1 MNVSDEQLDANLQK
15 FLEVRQPGVDYEEHK
30 VDQFAL
36 DIGVDLDNYTK
47 FPRVDDTVTYKKV
60 GHDVRG
66 DVDIDPNVDLPDY
79 SGPFKADLRFS
90 DFSGE
95 ALVRMLSMSYEYYVL
110 LIEAWAAELRAR
122 KGDDAMQELQTS
134 AWTNGILPHV
144 ARIQEEWSA
153 LADVDELPQL
163 GAGSIVFS
171 PFKPDPRYAEC
182 DKERL
187 VNLLLGSHEFLLLVI
202 EAWAAEVV
210 VRYSLDEMFAIQW
223 ALWSEKVLPEVRN
236 IKGRWMNITTND
248 VAAFMKD
255 IQIDA
260 TSFPGKAFE
269 TIFEM
274 PEEHVGIM
282 TFNRCCA
289 PDQWEALGR
298 PDILE
303 KNCHSTCPASLIET
317 AKMYNPNMK
326 VDILAIP
333 PRIDTDDVCC
343 KWQLSMRSEDDP
355 DYVPVELTVKDGR
368 RG

>member
-1 MNVSDEQLDANLQK
+1 VADQELDENLQK
-15 FLEVRQPGVDYEEHK
+15 FLEVRQPGVNYEEHQ

-36 DIGVDLDNYTK
+36 DIGVDLTNFKK
-47 FPRVDDTVTYKKV
+47 FPRLDDSVTYKKK
-60 GHDVRG
+60 GRDIRG
-66 DVDIDPNVDLPDY
+66 EVKIDPNVDLPDY

-90 DFSGE
+90 DFAQE
-95 ALVRMLSMSYEYYVL
+95 QLVKMVAMSYEYYLVL
-110 LIEAWAAELRAR
+110 VDAWASEVRAR
-122 KGDDAMQELQTS
+122 SGEDAMQELQTS

-144 ARIQEEWSA
+144 ARISEEFMA
-153 LADVDELPQL
+153 FEGADELPEL
-163 GAGSIVFS
+163 GAGVAKFN
-171 PFKPDPRYAEC
+171 PFKPDPRDAQC

-187 VNLLLGSHEFLLLVI
+187 VNMLLGSHEFFLLVI
-202 EAWAAEVV
+202 ESWAAEVV
-210 VRYSLDEMFAIQW
+210 VRYGLDEMFDIQW
-223 ALWSEKVLPEVRN
+223 ALWSREVLPRVREL
-236 IKGRWMNITTND
+236 KGAWMNITTND

-269 TIFEM
+269 LTFEM
-274 PEEHVGIM
+274 PEEDVGIM
-282 TFNRCCA
+282 TFNKCCA

-333 PRIDTDDVCC
+333 PRIDVENVCC
-343 KWQLSMRSEDDP
+343 KWKLSMRDEDDP
-355 DYVPVELTVKDGR
+355 EYVPVELTTKRDT
-368 RG
+368 

>member
-1 MNVSDEQLDANLQK
+1 MANQELDENLQK
-15 FLEVRQPGVDYEEHK
+15 FLEVRQPGVNYEEHQ

-36 DIGVDLDNYTK
+36 DIGVDLTNFKK
-47 FPRVDDTVTYKKV
+47 FPRVDDSVTYKKK
-60 GHDVRG
+60 GRDIRG
-66 DVDIDPNVDLPDY
+66 EVEIDPNVDLPDY

-90 DFSGE
+90 DF
-95 ALVRMLSMSYEYYVL
+95 AQPQLVKMLSMSYEYYLVL
-110 LIEAWAAELRAR
+110 IDAWASEVGSRR
-122 KGDDAMQELQTS
+122 SETEMQELQTA

-144 ARIQEEWSA
+144 ARISEEFNA
-153 LADVDELPQL
+153 FEGVDEMPEL
-163 GAGSIVFS
+163 GSGVVKFN

-187 VNLLLGSHEFLLLVI
+187 VNMLLGSHEFFLLVI

-210 VRYSLDEMFAIQW
+210 VRYGLDQMFDIQW
-223 ALWSEKVLPEVRN
+223 ELWSREVLPRVREL
-236 IKGRWMNITTND
+236 KGAWMNITTND

-269 TIFEM
+269 LIFEM
-274 PEEHVGIM
+274 PEEDVGIM
-282 TFNRCCA
+282 TFNKCCA

-333 PRIDTDDVCC
+333 PRIDTENVCC
-343 KWQLSMRSEDDP
+343 KWKLSMRTEDDP
-355 DYVPVELTVKDGR
+355 EYVPVELSAKPDAADR
-368 RG
+368 

>member
-1 MNVSDEQLDANLQK
+1 MAEQELDESLQK
-15 FLEVRQPGVDYEEHK
+15 FLEVRRPGVNYEEHQ

-36 DIGVDLDNYTK
+36 DIGVDLTNFKK
-47 FPRVDDTVTYKKV
+47 FPRVDDNVTYKKK
-60 GHDVRG
+60 GRDLRG
-66 DVDIDPNVDLPDY
+66 EVNIDPNVDLPDY

-90 DFSGE
+90 DFSKE
-95 ALVRMLSMSYEYYVL
+95 QLVRMLSMSYEYYVVL
-110 LIEAWAAELRAR
+110 VNAWSSEVGSRS
-122 KGDDAMQELQTS
+122 GEDAMQELQTS

-144 ARIQEEWSA
+144 ARISFEFMAFEG
-153 LADVDELPQL
+153 VDEVPEL
-163 GAGSIVFS
+163 GAGVVQFN
-171 PFKPDPRYAEC
+171 PFKPDPRYSEC

-187 VNLLLGSHEFLLLVI
+187 VNMLLGSHEFFLLVI

-210 VRYSLDEMFAIQW
+210 VRYGLDQMFDIQW
-223 ALWSEKVLPEVRN
+223 ALWSREVLPRVREL
-236 IKGRWMNITTND
+236 KGAWMNITTND

-269 TIFEM
+269 LIFEM
-274 PEEHVGIM
+274 PEEDVGIM
-282 TFNRCCA
+282 TFNKCCA

-317 AKMYNPNMK
+317 TKMYNPNMK

-333 PRIDTDDVCC
+333 PRIDTENVCC
-343 KWQLSMRSEDDP
+343 KWKLSMRDEDDP
-355 DYVPVELTVKDGR
+355 EYVPVELTTKRDDG
-368 RG
+368 

>member
-1 MNVSDEQLDANLQK
+1 MSDPQLDENLQK
-15 FLEVRQPGVDYEEHK
+15 FLEVRQPGVNLEERP

-36 DIGVDLDNYTK
+36 DIGVDLHNFKK
-47 FPRVDDTVTYKKV
+47 FPRVDDSVTYKKV
-60 GHDVRG
+60 GHDTRS
-66 DVDIDPNVDLPDY
+66 DIAVDPNVDLPDY

-90 DFSGE
+90 DFSAE
-95 ALVRMLSMSYEYYVL
+95 ALVRMLGMSYAYYVL
-110 LIEAWAAELRAR
+110 LVEAWSAELLLR
-122 KGDDAMQELQTS
+122 KGADAMQELQAS
-134 AWTNGILPHV
+134 AWTNGILPHI

-153 LADVDELPQL
+153 FEGVDEMPEL
-163 GAGSIVFS
+163 GHGAVAFS
-171 PFKPDPRYAEC
+171 PFKPDPRYTEC
-182 DKERL
+182 GKERL
-187 VNLLLGSHEFLLLVI
+187 VKLLLGSHEFLLLVI

-210 VRYSLDEMFAIQW
+210 VRYSLDEMFDIQW

-269 TIFEM
+269 LIFEM
-274 PEEHVGIM
+274 PEEDVGIM

-333 PRIDTDDVCC
+333 PRVDTENVCC
-343 KWQLSMRSEDDP
+343 KWKLSMRSEDDP
-355 DYVPVELTVKDGR
+355 EYVPVQLTSKDRQPG
-368 RG
+368 

>member
-1 MNVSDEQLDANLQK
+1 MADQELDENLQK
-15 FLEVRQPGVDYEEHK
+15 FLEVRQPGVNYEEHQ

-36 DIGVDLDNYTK
+36 DIGVDLTNFKK
-47 FPRVDDTVTYKKV
+47 FPRVDDTVTYPKL
-60 GHDVRG
+60 GRDLRG
-66 DVDIDPNVDLPDY
+66 EVKIDPNVDLPDY
-79 SGPFKADLRFS
+79 SGPFRADLRFS
-90 DFSGE
+90 DFARE
-95 ALVRMLSMSYEYYVL
+95 QLVKMLSMSYEYYVVL
-110 LIEAWAAELRAR
+110 VDAWASEVTSRSGADE
-122 KGDDAMQELQTS
+122 MQELQAS

-144 ARIQEEWSA
+144 ARISEEFA
-153 LADVDELPQL
+153 AFEGVDTVPELD
-163 GAGSIVFS
+163 AGIVKFT

-187 VNLLLGSHEFLLLVI
+187 VNLLLGSHEFFLLVI
-202 EAWAAEVV
+202 ESWAAEVV
-210 VRYSLDEMFAIQW
+210 VRYGLDQMFDIQW
-223 ALWSEKVLPEVRN
+223 ALWSREVLPRVREL
-236 IKGRWMNITTND
+236 KGAWMNITTND

-269 TIFEM
+269 LIFEM
-274 PEEHVGIM
+274 PEEDVGIM
-282 TFNRCCA
+282 TFNKCCA

-333 PRIDTDDVCC
+333 PRIDTENVCC
-343 KWQLSMRSEDDP
+343 KWKLSMRSEDDP
-355 DYVPVELTVKDGR
+355 EYVPVQLTTKHDR
-368 RG
+368 

>member
-1 MNVSDEQLDANLQK
+1 VSEPQLDPDLQD
-15 FLEVRQPGVDYEEHK
+15 FLEVRQPGVDYEAHQHDE
-30 VDQFAL
+30 FAISL
-36 DIGVDLDNYTK
+36 GVDLHNYKK
-47 FPRVDDTVTYKKV
+47 FPRLDENVTYKKV
-60 GHDVRG
+60 GQDLRG
-66 DVDIDPNVDLPDY
+66 DIKVDPEVDLPDY

-90 DFSGE
+90 DFSKDR
-95 ALVRMLSMSYEYYVL
+95 LVAMLSMSYEYYAFLV
-110 LIEAWAAELRAR
+110 EAWAAEIATRM
-122 KGDDAMQELQTS
+122 GDDAMREVQS
-134 AWTNGILPHV
+134 AAWNDGVLPHV
-144 ARIQEEWSA
+144 TRIQQEWGA
-153 LADVDELPQL
+153 FEGVDEMPGLDT
-163 GAGSIVFS
+163 GVVRFS

-187 VNLLLGSHEFLLLVI
+187 VNLLLGSHEFLLLAI
-202 EAWAAEVV
+202 ESWAAQVV
-210 VRYSLDEMFAIQW
+210 VRYGLDEMFAIQW

-236 IKGRWMNITTND
+236 LKGRWMNITTND

-269 TIFEM
+269 MIFEM
-274 PEEHVGIM
+274 PEEDVGIM
-282 TFNRCCA
+282 TFNKCCA

-333 PRIDTDDVCC
+333 PRVDKDNVCC
-343 KWQLSMRSEDDP
+343 KWKLSMRTEDDP
-355 DYVPVELTVKDGR
+355 EYVPVEITSKPSHD
-368 RG
+368 